1 MQSVARR
8 LLCLFLLGL
17 VCTVALYFYLVN
29 SPRLRQTYSS
39 IEDSVAAW
47 TGKAPV
53 WTPEQ
58 ISADPGGYARYAQ
71 ERIRSLSDE
80 FDANVQR
87 VRNQVVELSAL
98 IHENDAALNS
108 AQDELER
115 LCNAYVRAR
124 DAGSWPVSMAGRSFD
139 EEALKN
145 AIGLVQWQVEQRE
158 NLRQRIQREYERKQ
172 MEAGRLELT
181 VSNIRLDQIA
191 LAGTAEEL
199 RVQETMQ
206 NIQQLEDMVHAAA
219 DKGTESLVRDLT
231 EARDALLTDEELDR
245 LLADAAQGSPTASA
259 APLSDPALGHV
270 PSDTPQGSPT
280 VFHEPPAGINE
291 SPQWNEP
298 VASVPANQ
306 HSPRTLTPAQK
317 DALGIE
323 YDCPVPPVRLRKTPE
338 SARTESIRSDHGV
351 PLLPPPVNRHFH

>member
-1 MQSVARR
+1 MQNVVRWL
-8 LLCLFLLGL
+8 LLCLF
-17 VCTVALYFYLVN
+17 VPICIVALHSCRVH
-29 SPRLRQTYSS
+29 SPRPRQTYSG
-39 IEDSVAAW
+39 IEDLVSAW

-71 ERIRSLSDE
+71 ERIRSLLDE

-87 VRNQVVELSAL
+87 VRNQVGELSAL

-108 AQDELER
+108 AQDELDR
-115 LCNAYVRAR
+115 LCSAYVRAR
-124 DAGSWPVSMAGRSFD
+124 DAGAWPVSMAGRSFD
-139 EEALKN
+139 EEALKH

-206 NIQQLEDMVHAAA
+206 NIQQLEDMVHAAS